1 MNKKNKSKKEQPK
14 FSVKSVLASKGF
26 YIALVALITVFG
38 TTAIVKKLAPSSSVP
53 DSSFDSLAWE
63 DAVNEAK
70 DSEEEKDIILP
81 EDDEPVL
88 EDFPVVTAPVSKE
101 LSEEEILEKLGMIFP
116 INGEIIKEHS
126 PDELLYY
133 ESMGDWRT
141 HNGIDISGNK
151 GAIVFAAADGV
162 VEEVFEDDKLGIVVV
177 IGHEGNIKTLYG
189 NLADK
194 KFIEVGRKVSKG
206 DAVGSIGNSSVLE
219 GEDKSHLHF
228 EVTKNGE
235 TQNPSQ
241 YISL

>member
-1 MNKKNKSKKEQPK
+1 MNKKNKSKKEQPR
-14 FSVKSVLASKGF
+14 FSVKSVLASRGF

-38 TTAIVKKLAPSSSVP
+38 TTAIVKKLAPSPSAP

-63 DAVNEAK
+63 DAVNEAI
-70 DSEEEKDIILP
+70 DNEDAQDITVP
-81 EDDEPVL
+81 DDEPVTD
-88 EDFPVVTAPVSKE
+88 DFPVVTAPVSKQ

-116 INGEIIKEHS
+116 VTGDIIKEHS

-141 HNGIDISGNK
+141 HNGIDIAGDK
-151 GAIVFAAADGV
+151 GSIVFAAADGV

>member
-1 MNKKNKSKKEQPK
+1 MNKKNKSKKEQPR
-14 FSVKSVLASKGF
+14 FSVKSVLASRGF

-38 TTAIVKKLAPSSSVP
+38 TTAIVKKLAPTPSAP

-63 DAVNEAK
+63 DAISEAT
-70 DSEEEKDIILP
+70 DSEEAQDIILP
-81 EDDEPVL
+81 DDEPVS
-88 EDFPVVTAPVSKE
+88 EDFPVVTIPVSKE

-116 INGEIIKEHS
+116 VTGDIIKEHS

-141 HNGIDISGNK
+141 HNGIDIAGDK
-151 GAIVFAAADGV
+151 GSIVFAAADGV

-219 GEDKSHLHF
+219 GEDKAHLHF